1 MAAPDNTKPGFLSN
15 LTPWASRST
24 TPVPKPPQAE
34 EGADKDKDKER
45 EKEKEKEKERTA
57 AVLASQQ
64 GGDHVVDRRH
74 RLSLRRYPADCPPL
88 DVRWFHAIDVSSQ
101 YTSGHVDEHRA
112 MCSSIIHR
120 TQFPCS
126 MLMSWPDAKEETA
139 LAACHGPRHSTTK
152 A

>member
-1 MAAPDNTKPGFLSN
+1 MAAPDNTRPGFLSN

-34 EGADKDKDKER
+34 EGADKVPKTDKDKER
-45 EKEKEKEKERTA
+45 EKEKEKERTA

-88 DVRWFHAIDVSSQ
+88 EVRWFHAIDVSSQ
-101 YTSGHVDEHRA
+101 YTSGHVDEHSA
-112 MCSSIIHR
+112 MCANIIHH
-120 TQFPCS
+120 T
-126 MLMSWPDAKEETA
+126 
-139 LAACHGPRHSTTK
+139 
-152 A
+152 